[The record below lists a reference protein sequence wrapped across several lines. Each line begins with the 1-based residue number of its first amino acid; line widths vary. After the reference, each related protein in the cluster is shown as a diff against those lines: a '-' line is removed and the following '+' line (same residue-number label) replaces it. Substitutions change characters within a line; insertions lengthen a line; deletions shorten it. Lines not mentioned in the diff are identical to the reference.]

1 MLSCAVTRLP
11 PALRLPAQ
19 PGDGSS
25 ARGAEFQCPCV
36 RKLRHRNS
44 EYPLPFA
51 PQLHVQA
58 SGSIPANTG
67 CDFCGLTC
75 LSASVS
81 VPGEGPDGAQRRAGT
96 RCPVRARGA
105 AAGQRREGGGG
116 SGPAPQRLSG
126 RDEPRPPLRAPGA
139 GPPRCAWP
147 GEERARA
154 RAAAAG
160 ARSPVPLPDERPER
174 GAPARPPAGAHGR
187 REDEALHAEPAA
199 AGAGGGAAAQR
210 GHRRQRPPP
219 AAGERREGSGR
230 GSRAAAVSPAGS
242 LAPAVRGW
250 AHGERRLPLRSLG
263 RRAGNALPAG
273 FESCGLGEPRGPFPG
288 EEARGLLPA
297 SPLSQRRA
305 ALCASPGLQPALE
318 VSVKCSRAPDP
329 WQLGRGFLVSKG
341 SVETL
346 PEPSRLVWVLPRLC
360 AGSWSPTGV
369 C

>member
-1 MLSCAVTRLP
+1 MPQRLPVSTFPLHLGFTAEVTQVLLQFCQADHRVLSCAVTRLP

-67 CDFCGLTC
+67 CDICGLTC
-75 LSASVS
+75 LPASVS
-81 VPGEGPDGAQRRAGT
+81 VPGEGPHDAQRRAGT

-116 SGPAPQRLSG
+116 SGPAPQRLSASAGGTSRG
-126 RDEPRPPLRAPGA
+126 RPSGLRARG
-139 GPPRCAWP
+139 R
-147 GEERARA
+147 
-154 RAAAAG
+154 RAAHGPGRSGLGLGRRRRGQG
-160 ARSPVPLPDERPER
+160 AQFRFLTSGRSEGRP
-174 GAPARPPAGAHGR
+174 PARPPAGAHGR

-250 AHGERRLPLRSLG
+250 AGRTGSAVCPLL
-263 RRAGNALPAG
+263 A
-273 FESCGLGEPRGPFPG
+273 
-288 EEARGLLPA
+288 
-297 SPLSQRRA
+297 RA
-305 ALCASPGLQPALE
+305 AG
-318 VSVKCSRAPDP
+318 
-329 WQLGRGFLVSKG
+329 W
-341 SVETL
+341 
-346 PEPSRLVWVLPRLC
+346 
-360 AGSWSPTGV
+360 
-369 C
+369 

>member
-1 MLSCAVTRLP
+1 MPQRLPVSTFPLRLGFTAEVTQVLLQFCQADHRVLSCAVTRLP

-44 EYPLPFA
+44 EYPLPIA

-75 LSASVS
+75 LPASVS
-81 VPGEGPDGAQRRAGT
+81 VPGEGPHDAQRRAGT
-96 RCPVRARGA
+96 RCPVRAHGA

-116 SGPAPQRLSG
+116 SGAAPQRLSG

-174 GAPARPPAGAHGR
+174 GAPARPPACRCPWPARGRGASRGACCGRGR
-187 REDEALHAEPAA
+187 RRSCGTARP
-199 AGAGGGAAAQR
+199 
-210 GHRRQRPPP
+210 PPP
-219 AAGERREGSGR
+219 AAASSSG
-230 GSRAAAVSPAGS
+230 
-242 LAPAVRGW
+242 
-250 AHGERRLPLRSLG
+250 
-263 RRAGNALPAG
+263 
-273 FESCGLGEPRGPFPG
+273 
-288 EEARGLLPA
+288 
-297 SPLSQRRA
+297 
-305 ALCASPGLQPALE
+305 
-318 VSVKCSRAPDP
+318 
-329 WQLGRGFLVSKG
+329 
-341 SVETL
+341 
-346 PEPSRLVWVLPRLC
+346 
-360 AGSWSPTGV
+360 
-369 C
+369 